1 MATKNCK
8 EYFVPQIV
16 EYVNTQKENCQK
28 IEGNPVLEQQTQFLE
43 GMANMIC
50 SFIFAEC
57 AKNQALDNALALE
70 YKNVERCIKFVLD
83 KAEKFSGRNKKN
95 PWANPV
101 RMLWIPDATVYSW
114 ITEYYM
120 LDDKEEYEKEKLEEE
135 ERRIKAEE
143 EAKKRAERNAKKTE
157 NDIKKAVK
165 EIVTKETVSGFL
177 SNVNPSAELLRQI
190 GAEAYI
196 GVNIINVDNVEARA
210 EVEKLALK
218 AINDKEIKLTL
229 TGFCG
234 KYKLSKDRVAQIEAE
249 VREKYAAKAEETP
262 EEVDEEEPYD
272 EEETYDEEEPLNE
285 DTTLN
290 EEEPLD
296 DLHFADDLRFAS

>member
-16 EYVNTQKENCQK
+16 EFVEKQKQK
-28 IEGNPVLEQQTQFLE
+28 AQEVKDNPILEQQYKFME

-50 SFIFAEC
+50 SFVFSEC
-57 AKNQALDNALALE
+57 AKNQELDNALAFE
-70 YKNVERCIKFVLD
+70 YKNAERCINYVVK
-83 KAEKFSGRNKKN
+83 KANELNNFK
-95 PWANPV
+95 AQV
-101 RMLWIPDATVYSW
+101 LWIPDATVFAW

-120 LDDKEEYEKEKLEEE
+120 LDDKEEYEEEKRKEEE
-135 ERRIKAEE
+135 ARIRAEE
-143 EAKKRAERNAKKTE
+143 AAKKRAERSAKKAE
-157 NDIKKAVK
+157 SDIKKAVK
-165 EIVTKETVSGFL
+165 EAVTKETVSGFL

-218 AINDKEIKLTL
+218 AISDKNNKLTL

-234 KYKLSKDRVAQIEAE
+234 KYKLSKDRIAEIETE
-249 VREKYAAKAEETP
+249 IREKYATRSEP
-262 EEVDEEEPYD
+262 EDVEDEVDSEEYEEDFEASSQNRVADIAKEIREKYSKEDAEKYD
-272 EEETYDEEEPLNE
+272 ELG
-285 DTTLN
+285 
-290 EEEPLD
+290 
-296 DLHFADDLRFAS
+296 FVS